1 MAWVGLLFYSLHFPL
16 ILTAIW
22 SGRRLL
28 AAVVASAAAAAVGS
42 SSDAPEGGL
51 SEPLLGGQ
59 GGVGVRLST
68 GERAEE
74 EDGVGA
80 TRHWSHDGDGGG
92 HHLHHPRASPP
103 VAGGLTS
110 PVSFPSPTGGRPS
123 LSGSSAYGSSAA
135 ARTSLPGHFGSLGA
149 SLLTRQRSLS
159 LAYAD
164 AVAVSGGG
172 APPSP
177 TGGGG
182 MAGDRISPAG
192 TIGTIGSSAHG
203 GSRTV
208 SQVGS
213 QAGSGAAGVLAASA
227 RHHDVL

>member
-22 SGRRLL
+22 SGRQLL
-28 AAVVASAAAAAVGS
+28 AAAIASATAAAVI
-42 SSDAPEGGL
+42 SSDDAREGGL

-59 GGVGVRLST
+59 GGEGARLST

-74 EDGVGA
+74 EDGIGA
-80 TRHWSHDGDGGG
+80 TRHCSHDGGGGG
-92 HHLHHPRASPP
+92 HHHPRASPP
-103 VAGGLTS
+103 VAGGMTS
-110 PVSFPSPTGGRPS
+110 PVSFPSPTGGGRPS

-213 QAGSGAAGVLAASA
+213 QAGSGATGALSASA
-227 RHHDVL
+227 RHRDVL